1 MDFTRRHS
9 EARTAKLAYRNAN
22 YIRGPMTEICDGV
35 ATHSE
40 MAMSKKVPLPNE
52 MLPIDND
59 DHTLEVDTRWML
71 MERPELKALMEA
83 DDKDINDEEASI
95 YDDPRL
101 ADALTATQVLE
112 LLNVGK

>member
-1 MDFTRRHS
+1 
-9 EARTAKLAYRNAN
+9 
-22 YIRGPMTEICDGV
+22 
-35 ATHSE
+35 
-40 MAMSKKVPLPNE
+40 

-71 MERPELKALMEA
+71 MDRPELRALMES
-83 DDKDINDEEASI
+83 DDTDANDEESAS
-95 YDDPRL
+95 YEDPRL